1 LTTAAGLGR
10 LLPEKKYLIL
20 IGRRL
25 VILQTLS
32 GRFVVEKKFLVFAG
46 VWDHFP
52 LFCS

>member
-1 LTTAAGLGR
+1 LATAAGLGR
-10 LLPEKKYLIL
+10 LLSEVQYLIL

-32 GRFVVEKKFLVFAG
+32 GLFVVEKKFLVFAE